1 MTTHLD
7 HQPEPERRP
16 GPRRLDLRVCRHA
29 GVPLHGAAYGFDEDE
44 LARLL
49 AEASATFPQRSPVE
63 ADLENLEPS
72 ALSFL

>member
-7 HQPEPERRP
+7 PQPEPERRP

-29 GVPLHGAAYGFDEDE
+29 GVPLHGAAYGLDEEE

-49 AEASATFPQRSPVE
+49 AEAPAILPQTSSLE
-63 ADLENLEPS
+63 AELEKLEPS
-72 ALSFL
+72 ALCFL